1 MWVASCLPENFDHLT
16 NSCIEVTWI
25 YREGLLPAL
34 SIEDAFILGSAVVG
48 IWSLGFGFK
57 LLRKFIFR

>member
-1 MWVASCLPENFDHLT
+1 MWVASCLPENFDSLT
-16 NSCIEVTWI
+16 NSCSEVVWI

-34 SIEDAFILGSAVVG
+34 SVEDAFILGSAVVG